1 MIPDNLFNWMLVF
14 IRISAMFSVFPLLSG
29 PNFPVQL
36 RIGLSALVAY
46 LVAPMLP
53 PGALAGLEFWKMVGL
68 MASEVGVGLLLGFT
82 SRMIFFAV
90 EMAGWII
97 TNQIGLTL
105 SSDINPFT
113 GSNSEA
119 PAMILYYLAGVSF
132 FSLDLH
138 HWLLMGIRRS
148 YTYLPIGDWH
158 LHSALLADIIVRTTQ
173 IFVIGVQIAAP
184 IIALSFLLSLI
195 FSILSRAVPQMNV
208 FVESYSV
215 RILAGLT
222 VFGLTLSVMS
232 QHLVNY
238 LRRIPEDVLRVAQL
252 LGAR

>member
-1 MIPDNLFNWMLVF
+1 M
-14 IRISAMFSVFPLLSG
+14 
-29 PNFPVQL
+29 
-36 RIGLSALVAY
+36 
-46 LVAPMLP
+46 
-53 PGALAGLEFWKMVGL
+53 
-68 MASEVGVGLLLGFT
+68 
-82 SRMIFFAV
+82 
-90 EMAGWII
+90 
-97 TNQIGLTL
+97 
-105 SSDINPFT
+105 
-113 GSNSEA
+113 
-119 PAMILYYLAGVSF
+119 
-132 FSLDLH
+132 
-138 HWLLMGIRRS
+138 
-148 YTYLPIGDWH
+148 
-158 LHSALLADIIVRTTQ
+158 ADIIVRTTQ